1 MVKFTEILNKFNDH
15 LKKNYFLIFQIYI
28 TLYIFKSVY
37 FNYNL
42 FVNDDILKTLEKVI
56 IFNFFQ
62 FELGAFLLI
71 YLSFTIKKDKKINEL
86 KIIYENYLNDMK
98 KQSIGIFKA
107 NIFMLIS
114 LILIGIT
121 LYFLFR
127 EAHVLELISL
137 TITLNKVILNKIEFL
152 IPCGI
157 YLISFVWSFKNNEN
171 LAFFNSMIKL
181 KNIWGTFIMA
191 IPFTILLFA
200 IRSYITNDNETS
212 MIASAILGINISI
225 LSIGIKIRFFSKNK
239 L

>member
-152 IPCGI
+152 IPCSI